1 MFKFNIEIFK
11 VYYTQNNMI
20 PIILPILSMADQ
32 LSYIHMYICE
42 EIEVLGTRM

>member
-1 MFKFNIEIFK
+1 MFKFNIETFK

-20 PIILPILSMADQ
+20 PILSMADQ